1 MKSVR
6 MERINSEIQKE
17 ISYII
22 NNKLRDPMLD
32 TIISVSNVE
41 VTPDLAEAKVF
52 ITSFGTKPTSEIV
65 ARIKGAG
72 SFIRGELTK
81 RINLRITPRLNFFED
96 ESTEYAN
103 KIDDIL
109 KTISYSTKADEPN
122 EDEE

>member
-1 MKSVR
+1 

-22 NNKLRDPMLD
+22 NNKLRDPQLNA
-32 TIISVSNVE
+32 IISVSSVE

-52 ITSFGTKPTSEIV
+52 LTSFGVTPTSEIV

-81 RINLRITPRLNFFED
+81 RIKLRITPRLNFFED
-96 ESTEYAN
+96 KSTQYAN

-109 KTISYSTKADEPN
+109 KTISYSTEAEEPN
-122 EDEE
+122 DEE

>member
-22 NNKLRDPMLD
+22 NNKLRDPQLNA
-32 TIISVSNVE
+32 IISVSNVE

-52 ITSFGTKPTSEIV
+52 LTSFGATPTSEIV

-81 RINLRITPRLNFFED
+81 RIKLRITPRLNFFED
-96 ESTEYAN
+96 QSTQYAN

-109 KTISYSTKADEPN
+109 KTISYSTEAEEPN
-122 EDEE
+122 DEK

>member
-22 NNKLRDPMLD
+22 NNKLRDPQLNS
-32 TIISVSNVE
+32 IISVSSVE

-52 ITSFGTKPTSEIV
+52 ITSFGSMSTSEVV

-81 RINLRITPRLNFFED
+81 RIKLRITPRLNFYED

-109 KTISYSTKADEPN
+109 KTITYSTKADEPN
-122 EDEE
+122 EEE

>member
-22 NNKLRDPMLD
+22 NNKLRDPQLNS
-32 TIISVSNVE
+32 IISVSSVE
-41 VTPDLAEAKVF
+41 VTPDLGEAKVF
-52 ITSFGTKPTSEIV
+52 ITSFGSMPTSEVV

-81 RINLRITPRLNFFED
+81 RIKLRITPRLNFYED

-109 KTISYSTKADEPN
+109 KTITYSTKADEPN
-122 EDEE
+122 EEE